1 MTALP
6 LPHTPPDPLIDEVR
20 ARRQALF
27 AACGMDLRV
36 LGRRIQE
43 LQAQH
48 PELVIDRRRTRV
60 EKRPRP

>member
-6 LPHTPPDPLIDEVR
+6 QPSTPPDPLIDEVR
-20 ARRQALF
+20 ARRQALL

-48 PELVIDRRRTRV
+48 PELVIDRRRTRAG
-60 EKRPRP
+60 KRRRS